1 MAILKNP
8 RTSQAFKKQAIKQI
22 DPGVELYI
30 KKLRQL
36 PASLSVN
43 ADPNNLVKALE
54 DEEGDLVTP
63 IQQKILKRILKN
75 QVTPKQEL
83 ATTTPRRAPKREFV
97 TPSTIPFKVSKKE
110 PAVKPPV
117 KVEPPVKVSKRSDSA
132 LWDELPFAEDGPE
145 PDLEGAVIRTLKK
158 MERRPRYVKNQPKD
172 GQVGIL
178 REKERRR
185 KRKVLA

>member
-8 RTSQAFKKQAIKQI
+8 KTSQAFKKQSIKQI

-83 ATTTPRRAPKREFV
+83 TTTTPRRARKREFV

-117 KVEPPVKVSKRSDSA
+117 KVSKRSDSA
-132 LWDELPFAEDGPE
+132 LWDELPFAENGPE
-145 PDLEGAVIRTLKK
+145 PDLEGAVTRTLKK
-158 MERRPRYVKNQPKD
+158 MKRTPRYVKNQPKD

-185 KRKVLA
+185 KRKVLS